1 MEGKAE
7 SHDLNSSLETED
19 SDEVWFCV
27 ILEGREGSVSGMG
40 GGGWR
45 DPKAAHPPDRQSD
58 QGPRPLKLSQR
69 NTHWGV
75 KLPQIPCHSDRALR
89 TTHSWAKNPERLP
102 LDIWMLPWL
111 RL

>member
-27 ILEGREGSVSGMG
+27 ILEGREGRVSGMG

-45 DPKAAHPPDRQSD
+45 DPKAAHPPDRPSD

-69 NTHWGV
+69 NTHRG
-75 KLPQIPCHSDRALR
+75 LSCLR
-89 TTHSWAKNPERLP
+89 
-102 LDIWMLPWL
+102 
-111 RL
+111 

>member
-27 ILEGREGSVSGMG
+27 ILEGRRQCQWMG

-45 DPKAAHPPDRQSD
+45 DPKAANPPNGPSD
-58 QGPRPLKLSQR
+58 QGPRLLELSQR
-69 NTHWGV
+69 NTHRG
-75 KLPQIPCHSDRALR
+75 LSCLR
-89 TTHSWAKNPERLP
+89 YCATVTER
-102 LDIWMLPWL
+102 
-111 RL
+111 